1 MIRKVIIVLLTLG
14 AVGTVVAFILSTK
27 FVFGYSSTPFTVGLA
42 HGALNIGYSVVVDMG
57 DSFIE
62 PKDPLFSG
70 VPLNWLPFIIHT
82 ERFCILRI
90 PLWMMFI
97 LMAAYPT
104 LAFIRGPVRRH
115 RRRKRG
121 LCVKCAYNLT
131 GNVSGTCPECGTKV
145 TQP

>member
-1 MIRKVIIVLLTLG
+1 
-14 AVGTVVAFILSTK
+14 
-27 FVFGYSSTPFTVGLA
+27 
-42 HGALNIGYSVVVDMG
+42 
-57 DSFIE
+57 
-62 PKDPLFSG
+62 
-70 VPLNWLPFIIHT
+70 
-82 ERFCILRI
+82 
-90 PLWMMFI
+90 MMFI